1 MMRVVIVLGAL
12 VLFLFGIAFQVRL
25 AEAAQGLV
33 LPAVGIVGAVAAA
46 FACAGG
52 RAERLLKSR
61 HGAVIAWGACAAVL
75 LLLLVF
81 GRRYRGGLYL
91 PGLINPSEFVKLGAV
106 VFAAARLACDEARPK
121 PMLFIGYGSIVALAA
136 AVGDFGLAAQLALT
150 FAAIL
155 FVVSWAWGLGAIA
168 AIVAAFALAAA
179 FPVGHLAVRFA
190 VWRDPLADA
199 TGAGWQTLQG
209 LVAIVRGGSFGSGF
223 GLGHADYVPI
233 VSSDFVYAALA
244 EDLGIVGC
252 AVLLSIWAAVV
263 VAAFRS
269 AARSHDAGRTGSA
282 LLSCGLAAAICV
294 QITLNVAGV
303 LNALPMTGIP
313 LPLISHGGTSL
324 VATLAMCGILAG
336 LAGTGKPEE
345 ELVVPE
351 KKKRSI
357 RNNGNGNRRRD
368 AVRRGTRN
376 PVDA

>member
-1 MMRVVIVLGAL
+1 MSRVVISLGAV
-12 VLFLFGIAFQVRL
+12 VLALFGIAFQVRL
-25 AEAAQGLV
+25 AEAAQGLA
-33 LPAVGIVGAVAAA
+33 LPTVGMVCAVAAA

-61 HGAVIAWGACAAVL
+61 RGAVIAWGACAAVMMML
-75 LLLLVF
+75 IVF

-155 FVVSWAWGLGAIA
+155 FVVSWAWGLGAIV

-209 LVAIVRGGSFGSGF
+209 LVAIVRGGAFGSGF
-223 GLGHADYVPI
+223 G
-233 VSSDFVYAALA
+233 ALF
-244 EDLGIVGC
+244 L
-252 AVLLSIWAAVV
+252 
-263 VAAFRS
+263 
-269 AARSHDAGRTGSA
+269 
-282 LLSCGLAAAICV
+282 GLAA
-294 QITLNVAGV
+294 TGPLF
-303 LNALPMTGIP
+303 LLSFRSFLLRLFLLPPPSLLFLLSLLFSRFSSLIELCSP
-313 LPLISHGGTSL
+313 LSRIS
-324 VATLAMCGILAG
+324 
-336 LAGTGKPEE
+336 P
-345 ELVVPE
+345 
-351 KKKRSI
+351 
-357 RNNGNGNRRRD
+357 
-368 AVRRGTRN
+368 
-376 PVDA
+376 